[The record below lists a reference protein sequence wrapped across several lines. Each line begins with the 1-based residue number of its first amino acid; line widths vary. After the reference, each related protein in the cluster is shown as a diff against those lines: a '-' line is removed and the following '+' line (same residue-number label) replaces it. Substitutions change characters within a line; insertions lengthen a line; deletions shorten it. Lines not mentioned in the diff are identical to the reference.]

1 MISVSFHWTFVH
13 FLSLVL
19 DFDEFIHRQYFNHS
33 KYFQGFSY
41 SWLFNFQDAFSLSVF
56 CQTTHLL
63 YHTFLHL
70 STPFQKFFEDFFI
83 SFSEIFVCYKLFYYT
98 TFFFVCQALFR
109 TFLKFFLSSSF
120 LLNFSL
126 VRYFLVYHI
135 FSLLSRPFVIFF
147 LPFFEFAF
155 SELLPRSFSYP

>member
-1 MISVSFHWTFVH
+1 MNFFIDHTLLLKVFSRVFVFLVVQFSRCLFVVCLLSDNSFIIPHFPSFVNPFSEV
-13 FLSLVL
+13 FLK
-19 DFDEFIHRQYFNHS
+19 I
-33 KYFQGFSY
+33 
-41 SWLFNFQDAFSLSVF
+41 
-56 CQTTHLL
+56 
-63 YHTFLHL
+63 
-70 STPFQKFFEDFFI
+70 FFI

-120 LLNFSL
+120 FTELFSRAVL
-126 VRYFLVYHI
+126 FSISHFLA
-135 FSLLSRPFVIFF
+135 FVKTFCDFF